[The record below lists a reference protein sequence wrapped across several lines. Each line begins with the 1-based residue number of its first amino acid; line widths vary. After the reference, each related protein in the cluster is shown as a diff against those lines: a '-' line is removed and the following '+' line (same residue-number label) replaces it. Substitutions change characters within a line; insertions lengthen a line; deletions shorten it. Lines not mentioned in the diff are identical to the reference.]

1 MNWLKK
7 LWLAIREPIEEA
19 TKAALGIVVDP
30 VIDDPRRLSGT
41 LPEQVRDDY
50 LRWVATPEG
59 AVMSAAIL
67 RAAKDLALRG
77 VEQINPND

>member
-1 MNWLKK
+1 MNWLGK
-7 LWLAIREPIEEA
+7 LWIAIREPIEEA

>member
-7 LWLAIREPIEEA
+7 LWNAVREPIEEA
-19 TKAALGIVVDP
+19 AKAALGLVVDP
-30 VIDDPRRLSGT
+30 VIDDPRKLSGT
-41 LPEQVRDDY
+41 LPEAIRDDY

>member
-7 LWLAIREPIEEA
+7 LWIAIREPIEEA

-77 VEQINPND
+77 VEQINPTD

>member
-7 LWLAIREPIEEA
+7 LCIAIREPIEEA

-50 LRWVATPEG
+50 LRWVASPEG

>member
-7 LWLAIREPIEEA
+7 LWIAIREPIEEA

-30 VIDDPRRLSGT
+30 VIDAPRRLSGT